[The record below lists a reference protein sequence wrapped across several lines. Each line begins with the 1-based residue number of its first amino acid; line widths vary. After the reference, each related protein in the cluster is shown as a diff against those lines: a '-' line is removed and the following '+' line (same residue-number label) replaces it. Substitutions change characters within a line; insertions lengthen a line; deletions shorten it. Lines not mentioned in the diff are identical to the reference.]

1 MRTANITALTLFVI
15 APLGWGAITD
25 EDFIRAKGHRLVDR
39 SGDPVHLRGVNIGGW
54 LLFEPWMCPMDS
66 SGLKDDHSARE
77 VLAER
82 FGNET
87 AAQLLRVYQENWFTA
102 ADLDRIA
109 ALGMNVIRVPF
120 WYRNLQTEEGAWL
133 RDGFDRLDWVV
144 AEAGKRDIHVILDLH
159 GVPGGQTK
167 GESTGRVRERAG
179 FWHERAHL
187 DRTAGIWRRIAERY
201 RGNPAVAAY
210 DLINE
215 PSDAPTLG
223 ALWSAYD
230 RLYREIRAVDPDH
243 VITVEGCINT
253 RVGDRGIHWGWEAL
267 PHPDVFGWTNVLY
280 QMHHYEWDWD
290 DLAKQNRGVDFQV
303 AEWEKHRAYGVPG
316 FIGEFNPMARE
327 EAWNHALHRYS
338 RAGLHWAFW
347 SYKAT
352 HGTGS
357 DSWGI
362 YNPVTRNSPDLRRDD
377 AATIRAKWR
386 ATATDR
392 SYALNPMLERVLKT
406 ALVQPAPTASSK
418 P

>member
-1 MRTANITALTLFVI
+1 MTIGRITALALVL
-15 APLGWGAITD
+15 AALPAAGAITD
-25 EDFIRAKGHRLVDR
+25 EDFLRAKGNRVVDR
-39 SGDPVHLRGVNIGGW
+39 AGESVLLRGVNIGGW

-77 VLAER
+77 VLARR
-82 FGNET
+82 FGEDR
-87 AAQLLRVYQENWFTA
+87 AAELLRVYQEHWFTA

-120 WYRNLQTEEGAWL
+120 WYRNLQTEDGRWL
-133 RDGFDRLDWVV
+133 ADGFERLDWVV

-167 GESTGRVRERAG
+167 GESTGRIRQRAG
-179 FWHERAHL
+179 FWHDPAHL
-187 DRTAGIWRRIAERY
+187 ERTAAIWRKVAGRY

-215 PSDAPTLG
+215 PSEAPTLG
-223 ALWSAYD
+223 ALWTAYD

-267 PHPDVFGWTNVLY
+267 PHPDVFGWSNVLY
-280 QMHHYEWDWD
+280 QMHHYEWDWK
-290 DLAKQNRGVDFQV
+290 DLAKQNRGVDYQV
-303 AEWEKHRAYGVPG
+303 SEWEKHRTHGVPG

-327 EAWNHALHRYS
+327 EAWNHALRRYS
-338 RAGLHWAFW
+338 DAGLHWAFW

-357 DSWGI
+357 DSWGL
-362 YNPVTRNSPDLRRDD
+362 YNPLSRNAPDLRRDD

-386 ATATDR
+386 ATATEA
-392 SYALNPMLERVLKT
+392 SYALNPMLERVLKPALAKPAAT
-406 ALVQPAPTASSK
+406 AGSK

>member
-1 MRTANITALTLFVI
+1 MIGRITAFALFLG
-15 APLGWGAITD
+15 APLAGGAIAD
-25 EDFIRAKGHRLVDR
+25 GDFLRAKDNRLVDAV
-39 SGDPVHLRGVNIGGW
+39 GDTVLLRGVNIGGW

-77 VLAER
+77 LLVER
-82 FGNET
+82 FGERG
-87 AAQLLRVYQENWFTA
+87 AKDLLRVYQDHWFTT

-120 WYRNLQTEEGAWL
+120 WYRNLQTEDGAWIP
-133 RDGFDRLDWVV
+133 DGFDRLDWVV
-144 AEAGKRDIHVILDLH
+144 AEAGKRDIHVVLDLH

-167 GESTGRVRERAG
+167 GESTGRVRDRAG
-179 FWHERAHL
+179 FWMDATHL
-187 DRTAGIWRRIAERY
+187 DRTAAIWRRVAERY

-223 ALWSAYD
+223 ALWTAYD

-253 RVGDRGIHWGWEAL
+253 RVGGRDIHWGWEAL

-280 QMHHYEWDWD
+280 QMHHYEWDWN

-303 AEWEKHRAYGVPG
+303 SEWKKHRTFGVPG

-327 EAWNHALHRYS
+327 DAWNHALRSYGG
-338 RAGLHWAFW
+338 AGLHWAFW

-362 YNPVTRNSPDLRRDD
+362 YNPIARHVPDLRRDD
-377 AATIRAKWR
+377 AETIREKWR
-386 ATATDR
+386 ASRTEA

-406 ALVQPAPTASSK
+406 ALAKSSTAAASK